1 MTLEYDVD
9 KDKDVVD
16 AYESIKSMCRLIKK
30 REEIGTEG
38 RREKKILS
46 KYLCPCG
53 TVDVANIKMENP
65 EVNTVHIRSEK
76 CGI

>member
-1 MTLEYDVD
+1 MTLEYDVN
-9 KDKDVVD
+9 KDKNVET

-30 REEIGTEG
+30 KEEISTEG
-38 RREKKILS
+38 RPVKKILS

-53 TVDVANIKMENP
+53 TVDVANIEMEQP
-65 EVNTVHIRSEK
+65 DAHTVHIRSEK